1 MSLTN
6 SAETTDRCPADGQ
19 ATDQHIADH
28 EMRES
33 VRFAST
39 LREIVVRDPSGNDND
54 IVAAVLDESFGG
66 IGISVSGPS
75 GVELGQEIELTY
87 NGVRMWA
94 KVQNIL
100 TTEQGDSRWGLAW
113 KAVGIAAR
121 ARIVCDP
128 TRLKQLSE
136 PAQRNL
142 ARFADMLPGGLY
154 MMWNLFEHGKWR
166 ELDEAAERLAQSGRR
181 CGLTSLLQPVDSLRK
196 AMRAGVRLDELRQKL
211 DDLLEHCL
219 EGTETLIAA
228 SR

>member
-1 MSLTN
+1 MSSTN
-6 SAETTDRCPADGQ
+6 SIPMENTDECPSDGQ
-19 ATDQHIADH
+19 PSDGHIAAH
-28 EMRES
+28 EMRET
-33 VRFAST
+33 VRFTST
-39 LREIVVRDPSGNDND
+39 LREIVVRDSTGND

-66 IGISVSGPS
+66 IGVSVPGHHC
-75 GVELGQEIELTY
+75 VELGQDIELTY

-121 ARIVCDP
+121 ARTVCDP
-128 TRLKQLSE
+128 TRLKLLSD

-142 ARFADMLPGGLY
+142 ARFVDMLPGGLY
-154 MMWNLFEHGKWR
+154 MMWNLFEHAKWR

-181 CGLTSLLQPVDSLRK
+181 CGLTSLMQPVDSLRK
-196 AMRAGVRLDELRQKL
+196 AMRTGVRLGELRQKL